1 MDELLKELPP
11 VGRMRG
17 WRLYAR
23 NGARFLDLR
32 FLDGAGF
39 LGAKG
44 RLAGT
49 WAKNALDRAL
59 LKPAPDAYQARLER
73 ALARKG
79 GEGARAFLF
88 RDCARALA
96 AWSRAA
102 GSDILREGLFDP
114 ALRSTVPPQDAPG
127 AVERPFAAG
136 AALMALAAAPVL
148 LCPPALPGPLG
159 CAGLVVR
166 ARRGGSEAELA
177 ARLEGETLEGVSTF
191 PSLRALDDREL
202 MARDYSEALY
212 RKVDRRLAPS
222 FERRGPYLYARVDGA
237 EAYAAFRRKALEGGA
252 LLSERFEEPS
262 IVPLDVDDGELAKLA
277 KALA

>member
-1 MDELLKELPP
+1 MDELLRELPP
-11 VGRMRG
+11 VGRMRA
-17 WRLYAR
+17 WRLYGR
-23 NGARFLDLR
+23 NGERFLDLR

-73 ALARKG
+73 ALAKKG
-79 GEGARAFLF
+79 GEGAKAFLF
-88 RDCARALA
+88 RDCDRALA

-102 GSDILREGLFDP
+102 GAEIRRERLFDP
-114 ALRSTVPPQDAPG
+114 ALRGTVSPQSAPG

-166 ARRGGSEAELA
+166 AARGESEAALA
-177 ARLEGETLEGVSTF
+177 ARIEGEVLEGVSTF
-191 PSLRALDDREL
+191 PSQRALDDREL

-212 RKVDRRLAPS
+212 RRVDRRLAPF
-222 FERRGPYLYARVDGA
+222 FERRGPYLYAKADSP

-252 LLSERFEEPS
+252 LLSAGFEEPS

>member
-1 MDELLKELPP
+1 MDELLRELPP
-11 VGRMRG
+11 IGRMRA

-23 NGARFLDLR
+23 NGERFLDLR

-39 LGAKG
+39 VGAKG

-59 LKPAPDAYQARLER
+59 LKSAPDAYQTRLER
-73 ALARKG
+73 ALAKKG
-79 GEGARAFLF
+79 GEGAKAFLF
-88 RDCARALA
+88 RDCGMALA

-102 GSDILREGLFDP
+102 GEEIRRERLFDP

-127 AVERPFAAG
+127 AVDRPFAAG

-166 ARRGGSEAELA
+166 AGRGGGEAALA
-177 ARLEGETLEGVSTF
+177 ARLEGEVLEGVSTF
-191 PSLRALDDREL
+191 PSQRALDDRDL
-202 MARDYSEALY
+202 MARDYSDALY
-212 RKVDRRLAPS
+212 RKIDRRLAPF
-222 FERRGPYLYARVDGA
+222 FERRGPYLYARA
-237 EAYAAFRRKALEGGA
+237 ESPEAYAAFRQKALAGGA
-252 LLSERFEEPS
+252 VLSPGFDEPS

>member
-1 MDELLKELPP
+1 MDELLRELPP

-23 NGARFLDLR
+23 NGERFLDLR
-32 FLDGAGF
+32 FLDGAG
-39 LGAKG
+39 LIGAKG

-59 LKPAPDAYQARLER
+59 LKSAPDAYQARLER

-79 GEGARAFLF
+79 GEGAKAFLF
-88 RDCARALA
+88 RDCERALA
-96 AWSRAA
+96 ALSRAA
-102 GSDILREGLFDP
+102 GAEIRREALFDP
-114 ALRSTVPPQDAPG
+114 ALRSTVAPQDAPG
-127 AVERPFAAG
+127 AVDRPFAGG
-136 AALMALAAAPVL
+136 AALMALAATPVL

-166 ARRGGSEAELA
+166 AGRGEQEAAVA
-177 ARLEGETLEGVSTF
+177 ARLEGEVLEGVSTF
-191 PSLRALDDREL
+191 PSQRALDDRAL
-202 MARDYSEALY
+202 MEKDYSDALY
-212 RKVDRRLAPS
+212 RTIDRRLAPF
-222 FERRGPYLYARVDGA
+222 FERRGPYLYARVESP

-277 KALA
+277 KALT

>member
-1 MDELLKELPP
+1 MDELLRELPP
-11 VGRMRG
+11 VGRMRA

-23 NGARFLDLR
+23 NGDRFLDLR

-39 LGAKG
+39 IGAKG

-59 LKPAPDAYQARLER
+59 LKPAPDAYQGRLER
-73 ALARKG
+73 ELAKKG

-88 RDCARALA
+88 RDCEKALA

-102 GSDILREGLFDP
+102 AAEIRRESLFDP
-114 ALRSTVPPQDAPG
+114 ALRSTVAPQDAPG
-127 AVERPFAAG
+127 AVDRPFAGG

-166 ARRGGSEAELA
+166 AGRGESEAGLA
-177 ARLEGETLEGVSTF
+177 ARIKGEVLEGVSTF
-191 PSLRALDDREL
+191 PSQRALDDREL
-202 MARDYSEALY
+202 MARDYSDALY
-212 RKVDRRLAPS
+212 RKVDRRLAPF
-222 FERRGPYLYARVDGA
+222 FERRGPFLYARVEGA

-252 LLSERFEEPS
+252 LLSAGFEEPS